1 MPSIT
6 PERIQC
12 AILSR
17 ADRASFL
24 PPKLPKINDPNWTTS
39 VAKPAMRK
47 AYKRLGEIT
56 LRSLATALIYA
67 LLPETGERHDVGL
80 ILMLLETLLSPRTFA
95 RILLATGDYED
106 APPCPFFGMSSPLV
120 AGAFFAFV
128 GAFMAFSEDKGLIR
142 FSPWFDATF
151 RPLAQAGVKGLNC
164 KAKFTAPIYPTT
176 RAQVD
181 HSAESKRLKKK
192 QRIAGRVV
200 FGDTTNTSSAT
211 PTSTLAAKT
220 GLSSSSA
227 KARKEVTDFKFLR
240 IPKEKYQVAQ
250 ASARSLQTTEVAT
263 AGVAEDSIPPG
274 ILIVLLIYNDSTG
287 PKYRRI

>member
-6 PERIQC
+6 PERIQS

-67 LLPETGERHDVGL
+67 LLPETGERHE
-80 ILMLLETLLSPRTFA
+80 MLLETLLSPRIFA

-128 GAFMAFSEDKGLIR
+128 GAFMAFSE
-142 FSPWFDATF
+142 
-151 RPLAQAGVKGLNC
+151 
-164 KAKFTAPIYPTT
+164 T
-176 RAQVD
+176 RA
-181 HSAESKRLKKK
+181 
-192 QRIAGRVV
+192 
-200 FGDTTNTSSAT
+200 SSG
-211 PTSTLAAKT
+211 SHL
-220 GLSSSSA
+220 GSMRRS
-227 KARKEVTDFKFLR
+227 D
-240 IPKEKYQVAQ
+240 
-250 ASARSLQTTEVAT
+250 RSLRQE
-263 AGVAEDSIPPG
+263 
-274 ILIVLLIYNDSTG
+274 
-287 PKYRRI
+287 